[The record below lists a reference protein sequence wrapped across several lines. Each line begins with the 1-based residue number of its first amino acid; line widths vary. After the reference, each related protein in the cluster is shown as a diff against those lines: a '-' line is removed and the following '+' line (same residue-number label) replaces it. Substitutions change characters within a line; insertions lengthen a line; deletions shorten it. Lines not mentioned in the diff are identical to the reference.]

1 MKDDLSELER
11 KGSQKWVLLMG
22 LSMLVEGTEMS
33 WREILETGQVEWKG
47 RIKGKMVGMEMER
60 SNMLEETGNYDK
72 RLWNEEIEIC

>member
-11 KGSQKWVLLMG
+11 KGSQKWVLLMD

>member
-33 WREILETGQVEWKG
+33 GREILETGQVEWKG